1 MNSPLSQL
9 GQRTAP
15 PAISWLMSLT
25 LAHPQLISLAAGF
38 TDNASLPVDEAR
50 ALLDEIL
57 SAPRTGQPALQY
69 GSTAGDPLLRELT
82 AQRLSALDAPVAAG
96 VPPAVELGVPP
107 GGKKATNAKT
117 ARKNDS
123 HLKSASPLP
132 GGRMPPSTAGGT
144 LAATITPNRLLI
156 THGSQQLLYL
166 LTEALCDPG
175 DIVLVEDP
183 TYFVY
188 LGIAQSHGLRCRGV
202 RLLPDGID
210 LAHLEQVL
218 EELRHSGDLPR
229 VKLLYLVT
237 YYQNPTGYTTSY
249 AKKAA
254 ALKLLRRYEK
264 FAGHPLY
271 LLEDAAYRELRFNG
285 DDIPS
290 ALTAP
295 GGTDRVLYAGTYSK
309 PFATGIR
316 VGFGVLPEPVL
327 TTATRIKGNHDF
339 GTANLLQQLLS
350 RALATGAY
358 ERHLAELQRRYVL
371 KARVM
376 TDAVRAHFPAD
387 VEWREPA
394 GGLYVWAR
402 TPKRLRTGPKS
413 PFFQAALK
421 QNVLYVPGVLCY
433 ADDAV
438 RRKPDHEMRL
448 SFGGAGERDITEGIK
463 RLGTVLDA

>member
-1 MNSPLSQL
+1 MKSALSQL

-25 LAHPQLISLAAGF
+25 LAHPKLISLAAGF

-57 SAPRTGQPALQY
+57 SATRTGQPALQY

-82 AQRLSALDAPVAAG
+82 AKRLTQLDAQATSPAPVAAG
-96 VPPAVELGVPP
+96 VSP
-107 GGKKATNAKT
+107 GGED
-117 ARKNDS
+117 ARQFESFSNKRGRI
-123 HLKSASPLP
+123 P

-144 LAATITPNRLLI
+144 PAATLSPARLLI

-166 LTEALCDPG
+166 LTETLCDPG

-188 LGIAQSHGLRCRGV
+188 LGTAQSHGLRCRGV
-202 RLLPDGID
+202 RLLPDGVD

-218 EELRHSGDLPR
+218 EELRRSGDLPR

-237 YYQNPTGYTTSY
+237 YYQNPTGYTTSH

-271 LLEDAAYRELRFNG
+271 LLEDAAYRELRFAG
-285 DDIPS
+285 DDVPS
-290 ALTAP
+290 ALIAP
-295 GGTDRVLYAGTYSK
+295 GGAERVLYAGTFSK
-309 PFATGIR
+309 PFATGVR

-339 GTANLLQQLLS
+339 GTANLLQQLLT

-358 ERHLAELQRRYVL
+358 ERHLAELQRRYAH

-376 TDAVRAHFPAD
+376 TDAVRAHFPSD
-387 VEWREPA
+387 VEWREPE

-402 TPKRLRTGPKS
+402 APKRLRTGPKS
-413 PFFQAALK
+413 RFFQTALRR
-421 QNVLYVPGVLCY
+421 NVLYVPGALCY
-433 ADDAV
+433 ADDSA

-448 SFGGAGERDITEGIK
+448 SYGGANERDLTEGIR
-463 RLGTVLDA
+463 RLGRALAV

>member
-1 MNSPLSQL
+1 MKSALSQL

-25 LAHPQLISLAAGF
+25 LAHPKLISLAAGF

-57 SAPRTGQPALQY
+57 SATRTGQPALQY

-82 AQRLSALDAPVAAG
+82 AQRLTELDAQATSPAPVAAG
-96 VPPAVELGVPP
+96 GTPA
-107 GGKKATNAKT
+107 T
-117 ARKNDS
+117 
-123 HLKSASPLP
+123 
-132 GGRMPPSTAGGT
+132 T
-144 LAATITPNRLLI
+144 LSSDRLLI

-166 LTEALCDPG
+166 LTETLCDPG

-202 RLLPDGID
+202 RLLPDGVD

-218 EELRHSGDLPR
+218 EELRRSGDLPR

-237 YYQNPTGYTTSY
+237 YYQNPTGYTTSQ
-249 AKKAA
+249 AKKSA

-271 LLEDAAYRELRFNG
+271 LLEDAAYRELRFAG
-285 DDIPS
+285 DDVPS
-290 ALTAP
+290 ALIAP
-295 GGTDRVLYAGTYSK
+295 GGADRVFYAGTFSK
-309 PFATGIR
+309 PFATGVR

-339 GTANLLQQLLS
+339 GTANLLQQLLT

-358 ERHLAELQRRYVL
+358 ERHLAELQRRYAH
-371 KARVM
+371 KAHVM
-376 TDAVRAHFPAD
+376 TDAVRAHFPSD
-387 VEWREPA
+387 VEWREPE

-402 TPKRLRTGPKS
+402 APKRLRTGPKS
-413 PFFQAALK
+413 RFFQTALRR
-421 QNVLYVPGVLCY
+421 NVLYVPGALCY
-433 ADDAV
+433 ADDSA

-448 SFGGAGERDITEGIK
+448 SYGGANERDLTEGIR
-463 RLGTVLDA
+463 RLGRALAA

>member
-1 MNSPLSQL
+1 
-9 GQRTAP
+9 
-15 PAISWLMSLT
+15 MSLT
-25 LAHPQLISLAAGF
+25 LGHPKLISLAAGF
-38 TDNASLPVDEAR
+38 TDNPSLPVDEAR

-57 SAPRTGQPALQY
+57 AGPRTGRPALQY
-69 GSTAGDPLLRELT
+69 GSTAGEPLLRELT
-82 AQRLSALDAPVAAG
+82 AKRLTELDAKADRQAGPAKRGKAALPRG
-96 VPPAVELGVPP
+96 L
-107 GGKKATNAKT
+107 
-117 ARKNDS
+117 
-123 HLKSASPLP
+123 HLSPD
-132 GGRMPPSTAGGT
+132 
-144 LAATITPNRLLI
+144 RLLI

-202 RLLPDGID
+202 RLLPDGLD

-218 EELRHSGDLPR
+218 EELRRSGDLPR
-229 VKLLYLVT
+229 VKLLYLVS
-237 YYQNPTGYTTSY
+237 YYQNPTGYTTSF

-271 LLEDAAYRELRFNG
+271 LLEDAAYRELRFAG
-285 DDIPS
+285 DDVPS
-290 ALTAP
+290 ALAAP
-295 GGTDRVLYAGTYSK
+295 GGVERVLYTGTFSK
-309 PFATGIR
+309 PFATGVR

-339 GTANLLQQLLS
+339 GTANLLQQLLT

-358 ERHLAELQRRYVL
+358 ERHLAELQRRYAH

-376 TDAVRAHFPAD
+376 TDAIRAHFPAD
-387 VEWREPA
+387 VEWREPT

-402 TPKRLRTGPKS
+402 APKRRRTGPKS
-413 PFFQAALK
+413 HFFQTALK
-421 QNVLYVPGVLCY
+421 RNVLYVPGLLCH
-433 ADDAV
+433 ADDAA

-448 SFGGAGERDITEGIK
+448 SFGGANERDITEGIA
-463 RLGTVLDA
+463 RLGRVLEV

>member
-1 MNSPLSQL
+1 MKSALSQL

-25 LAHPQLISLAAGF
+25 LAHPKLISLAAGF

-57 SAPRTGQPALQY
+57 SATRTGQPALQY

-82 AQRLSALDAPVAAG
+82 AKRLTELDAQATSPAPVAAG
-96 VPPAVELGVPP
+96 GTPATTL
-107 GGKKATNAKT
+107 
-117 ARKNDS
+117 S
-123 HLKSASPLP
+123 SA
-132 GGRMPPSTAGGT
+132 
-144 LAATITPNRLLI
+144 RLLI

-166 LTEALCDPG
+166 LTETLCDPG

-202 RLLPDGID
+202 RLLPDGVD

-218 EELRHSGDLPR
+218 EELRRSGDLPR

-237 YYQNPTGYTTSY
+237 YYQNPTGYTTSQ
-249 AKKAA
+249 AKKSA

-271 LLEDAAYRELRFNG
+271 LLEDAAYRELRFAG
-285 DDIPS
+285 DDVPS
-290 ALTAP
+290 ALIAP
-295 GGTDRVLYAGTYSK
+295 GGADRVFYAGTFSK
-309 PFATGIR
+309 PFATGVR

-339 GTANLLQQLLS
+339 GTANLLQQLLT

-358 ERHLAELQRRYVL
+358 ERHLAELQRRYAH
-371 KARVM
+371 KAHVM
-376 TDAVRAHFPAD
+376 TDAVRAHFPSD
-387 VEWREPA
+387 VEWREPE

-402 TPKRLRTGPKS
+402 APKRLRTGPKS
-413 PFFQAALK
+413 RFFQTALRR
-421 QNVLYVPGVLCY
+421 NVLYVPGALCY
-433 ADDAV
+433 ADDSA

-448 SFGGAGERDITEGIK
+448 SYGGANERDLTEGIR
-463 RLGTVLDA
+463 RLGRALAA

>member
-1 MNSPLSQL
+1 MRSPLSTL
-9 GQRTAP
+9 GRRTAP

-25 LAHPQLISLAAGF
+25 LARPKLISLAAGF

-57 SAPRTGQPALQY
+57 SAPRTGRPALQY

-82 AQRLSALDAPVAAG
+82 AKRLTELDALASSLAPT
-96 VPPAVELGVPP
+96 
-107 GGKKATNAKT
+107 GGEGRGEGERLRMAKKASSIHPPPPHP
-117 ARKNDS
+117 D
-123 HLKSASPLP
+123 PLP
-132 GGRMPPSTAGGT
+132 RWGRGNPGIPPD
-144 LAATITPNRLLI
+144 RLLI

-166 LTEALCDPG
+166 LTEALYDPG

-218 EELRHSGDLPR
+218 DGLRRAGELPR
-229 VKLLYLVT
+229 VKFLYLIS
-237 YYQNPTGYTTSY
+237 YYQNPTGYTTCF

-254 ALKLLRRYEK
+254 ALKLLRRYER

-271 LLEDAAYRELRFNG
+271 LLEDAAYRELRFAG

-290 ALTAP
+290 ALAAP
-295 GGTDRVLYAGTYSK
+295 GGADRVLYAGTFSK
-309 PFATGIR
+309 PFATGVR

-327 TTATRIKGNHDF
+327 ATATRIKGNHDF
-339 GTANLLQQLLS
+339 GTANLLQQLLA
-350 RALATGAY
+350 RALAGGAY
-358 ERHLAELQRRYVL
+358 ERHLAELQRRYAH

-376 TDAVRAHFPAD
+376 TAAIRAHFPAE
-387 VEWREPA
+387 VEWREPD

-402 TPKRLRTGPKS
+402 APKRLRTGPKS
-413 PFFQAALK
+413 RFFQAALK
-421 QNVLYVPGVLCY
+421 REVLYVPGALGY
-433 ADDAV
+433 ADDPA
-438 RRKPDHEMRL
+438 RRKPDHELRL
-448 SFGGAGERDITEGIK
+448 SFGGAAERELADGIT
-463 RLGTVLDA
+463 RLGSALSRALA

>member
-1 MNSPLSQL
+1 MKSALSAL
-9 GQRTAP
+9 GRRTAP

-25 LAHPQLISLAAGF
+25 LAHPKLISLAAGF

-57 SAPRTGQPALQY
+57 SAPRTGRPALQY

-82 AQRLSALDAPVAAG
+82 AKRLSQLDAQADRQVGPTNHGRAAWPRG
-96 VPPAVELGVPP
+96 L
-107 GGKKATNAKT
+107 
-117 ARKNDS
+117 
-123 HLKSASPLP
+123 HLSPD
-132 GGRMPPSTAGGT
+132 
-144 LAATITPNRLLI
+144 RLLI

-218 EELRHSGDLPR
+218 DGLRRAGELPR
-229 VKLLYLVT
+229 VKFLYLVS
-237 YYQNPTGYTTSY
+237 YYQNPTGYTTCF

-254 ALKLLRRYEK
+254 ALKLLRRYER

-271 LLEDAAYRELRFNG
+271 LLEDAAYRELRFAG
-285 DDIPS
+285 EDVPS
-290 ALTAP
+290 ALAAP
-295 GGTDRVLYAGTYSK
+295 GGADRVLYAGTFSK
-309 PFATGIR
+309 PFATGVR

-327 TTATRIKGNHDF
+327 ATATRIKGNHDF
-339 GTANLLQQLLS
+339 GTANLLQQLLA
-350 RALATGAY
+350 RALASGAY
-358 ERHLAELQRRYVL
+358 ERHLAELQRRYAH

-376 TDAVRAHFPAD
+376 TAAIRAHFPAD
-387 VEWREPA
+387 VEWQEPA

-402 TPKRLRTGPKS
+402 APKRLRTGAKS
-413 PFFQAALK
+413 AFFRSALK
-421 QNVLYVPGVLCY
+421 REVLYVPGALCY
-433 ADDAV
+433 ADDHA
-438 RRKPDHEMRL
+438 RRKPDHELRL
-448 SFGGAGERDITEGIK
+448 SFGGAGERGLSDGIG
-463 RLGTVLDA
+463 RLGGAFTKALS

>member
-1 MNSPLSQL
+1 MPPPLASRRRAMPTPFEVRWTEAQVE
-9 GQRTAP
+9 TV
-15 PAISWLMSLT
+15 
-25 LAHPQLISLAAGF
+25 LAQ
-38 TDNASLPVDEAR
+38 VR
-50 ALLDEIL
+50 AY
-57 SAPRTGQPALQY
+57 PW
-69 GSTAGDPLLRELT
+69 
-82 AQRLSALDAPVAAG
+82 PVAPEVEDGWAYG
-96 VPPAVELGVPP
+96 CDGAWLKSLCAYWVDGFDWKAAVANLNRFPQFTAKVGDFDLHYLHVVGEA
-107 GGKKATNAKT
+107 GGK
-117 ARKNDS
+117 R
-123 HLKSASPLP
+123 P
-132 GGRMPPSTAGGT
+132 
-144 LAATITPNRLLI
+144 LLI

-202 RLLPDGID
+202 RLLPDGLD

-218 EELRHSGDLPR
+218 EELRRRGDLPR

-237 YYQNPTGYTTSY
+237 YYQNPTGYTTSF

-271 LLEDAAYRELRFNG
+271 LIEDAAYRELRFAG
-285 DDIPS
+285 EEVPS
-290 ALTAP
+290 ALAAP
-295 GGTDRVLYAGTYSK
+295 GGADRVLYAGTFSK
-309 PFATGIR
+309 PFATGVR
-316 VGFGVLPEPVL
+316 VGFGVLPEPIR

-339 GTANLLQQLLS
+339 GTANLLQQLLA

-358 ERHLAELQRRYVL
+358 ERHLAELQRRYAH

-376 TDAVRAHFPAD
+376 TDAIRAHFPAN

-402 TPKRLRTGPKS
+402 APKRLRTGAKS
-413 PFFQAALK
+413 RFFQTALK
-421 QNVLYVPGVLCY
+421 RNVLYVPGALCY
-433 ADDAV
+433 ANDPT
-438 RRKPDHEMRL
+438 RRQPDHEMRL
-448 SFGGAGERDITEGIK
+448 SYGGASERDLAEGIK
-463 RLGTVLDA
+463 RLGTVLSA

>member
-1 MNSPLSQL
+1 MKTALSLL

-25 LAHPQLISLAAGF
+25 LGHPKLISLAAGF

-57 SAPRTGQPALQY
+57 SAPRTGQSALQY
-69 GSTAGDPLLRELT
+69 GSTAGEPLLRELT
-82 AQRLSALDAPVAAG
+82 ARRLTELDTRLSSLAPS
-96 VPPAVELGVPP
+96 
-107 GGKKATNAKT
+107 GGEGRGEGTTRPK
-117 ARKNDS
+117 S
-123 HLKSASPLP
+123 HGRLSPD
-132 GGRMPPSTAGGT
+132 
-144 LAATITPNRLLI
+144 RLLI

-166 LTEALCDPG
+166 LTETLCDPG

-202 RLLPDGID
+202 HLQPDGLD

-218 EELRHSGDLPR
+218 EELRRSGDLPR
-229 VKLLYLVT
+229 VKLLYLVS
-237 YYQNPTGYTTSY
+237 YYQNPTGYTTSF

-254 ALKLLRRYEK
+254 TLKLLRRYEK

-271 LLEDAAYRELRFNG
+271 LLEDAAYRELRFAG

-290 ALTAP
+290 ALAAP
-295 GGTDRVLYAGTYSK
+295 DGAERVLYAGTFSK
-309 PFATGIR
+309 PFATGVR

-327 TTATRIKGNHDF
+327 TAATRIKGNHDF
-339 GTANLLQQLLS
+339 GTASLLQRLLA
-350 RALATGAY
+350 RALRTGAY
-358 ERHLAELQRRYVL
+358 ERHLTELQRRYAH

-376 TDAVRAHFPAD
+376 TGAIRAHFPAD
-387 VEWREPA
+387 VEWREPQ

-402 TPKRLRTGPKS
+402 APKRLRTGPKS
-413 PFFQAALK
+413 QFFQTALK
-421 QNVLYVPGVLCY
+421 RNVLYVPGSLCY
-433 ADDAV
+433 ADDFA

-448 SFGGAGERDITEGIK
+448 SFGGASERDITEGIR
-463 RLGTVLDA
+463 RLGKVLSA

>member
-1 MNSPLSQL
+1 MRSPLSAL
-9 GQRTAP
+9 GRRTAP
-15 PAISWLMSLT
+15 PAISWLMGLT
-25 LAHPQLISLAAGF
+25 LAHPKLISLAAGF

-57 SAPRTGQPALQY
+57 SAPRTGRPALQY

-82 AQRLSALDAPVAAG
+82 ARRLAELDKRALVAA
-96 VPPAVELGVPP
+96 VCDRRLAVD
-107 GGKKATNAKT
+107 AT
-117 ARKNDS
+117 
-123 HLKSASPLP
+123 AS
-132 GGRMPPSTAGGT
+132 RRSQT
-144 LAATITPNRLLI
+144 AATEFSPDQLLI

-218 EELRHSGDLPR
+218 EGLRRAGELPR
-229 VKLLYLVT
+229 VKFLYLVS
-237 YYQNPTGYTTSY
+237 YYQNPTGYTTCF

-254 ALKLLRRYEK
+254 ALKLLRRYER

-271 LLEDAAYRELRFNG
+271 LLEDAAYRELRFAG

-290 ALTAP
+290 ALAAP
-295 GGTDRVLYAGTYSK
+295 GGADRVLYAGTFSK
-309 PFATGIR
+309 PFATGVR

-339 GTANLLQQLLS
+339 GTANLLQQLLA
-350 RALATGAY
+350 RALAGGAY
-358 ERHLAELQRRYVL
+358 ERHLAELQRRYAH

-376 TDAVRAHFPAD
+376 TAAIHAHFPAD

-402 TPKRLRTGPKS
+402 APKRLRTGAKS
-413 PFFQAALK
+413 AFFQSALK
-421 QNVLYVPGVLCY
+421 REVLYVPGALGY
-433 ADDAV
+433 ADDPA
-438 RRKPDHEMRL
+438 RRKPDHELRL
-448 SFGGAGERDITEGIK
+448 SFGGADERDLTEGIR
-463 RLGTVLDA
+463 RLGATFRLKNPGRIE

>member
-1 MNSPLSQL
+1 MKSSLSVL

-25 LAHPQLISLAAGF
+25 LSHPKLISLAAGF

-57 SAPRTGQPALQY
+57 SANRTGQPALQY

-82 AQRLSALDAPVAAG
+82 AKRLAELDAQ
-96 VPPAVELGVPP
+96 
-107 GGKKATNAKT
+107 ATGP
-117 ARKNDS
+117 R
-123 HLKSASPLP
+123 SPLQP
-132 GGRMPPSTAGGT
+132 D
-144 LAATITPNRLLI
+144 RLLI

-202 RLLPDGID
+202 RLLPDGLD
-210 LAHLEQVL
+210 LVHLEQVL
-218 EELRHSGDLPR
+218 EELRRSGDLPR

-237 YYQNPTGYTTSY
+237 YYQNPTGYTTSH

-271 LLEDAAYRELRFNG
+271 LLEDAAYRELRFAG
-285 DDIPS
+285 DDAPS
-290 ALTAP
+290 ALAAP
-295 GGTDRVLYAGTYSK
+295 GGVERVLYAGTFSK
-309 PFATGIR
+309 PFATGVR

-327 TTATRIKGNHDF
+327 TAATRIKGNHDF
-339 GTANLLQQLLS
+339 GTANLLQQLLA

-358 ERHLAELQRRYVL
+358 ARHLAELQRRYAH

-376 TDAVRAHFPAD
+376 TDAVRAHFPSD
-387 VEWREPA
+387 VEWREPE

-402 TPKRLRTGPKS
+402 APKRLRTGPKS
-413 PFFQAALK
+413 LFFQTALK
-421 QNVLYVPGVLCY
+421 QNVLYVPGALCY
-433 ADDAV
+433 ADDAA

-448 SFGGAGERDITEGIK
+448 SYGGASERDITEGIA
-463 RLGTVLDA
+463 RLGKALSQ

>member
-1 MNSPLSQL
+1 MKSALSQL

-25 LAHPQLISLAAGF
+25 LAHPKLISLAAGF

-57 SAPRTGQPALQY
+57 SATRTGQPALQY

-82 AQRLSALDAPVAAG
+82 AKRLTQLDAQATSPAPVAAG
-96 VPPAVELGVPP
+96 GTPA
-107 GGKKATNAKT
+107 T
-117 ARKNDS
+117 
-123 HLKSASPLP
+123 
-132 GGRMPPSTAGGT
+132 T
-144 LAATITPNRLLI
+144 LSSDRLLI

-166 LTEALCDPG
+166 LTETLCDPG

-202 RLLPDGID
+202 RLLPDGVD

-218 EELRHSGDLPR
+218 EELRRSGDLPR

-237 YYQNPTGYTTSY
+237 YYQNPTGYTTSQ
-249 AKKAA
+249 AKKSA

-271 LLEDAAYRELRFNG
+271 LLEDAAYRELRFAG
-285 DDIPS
+285 DDVPS
-290 ALTAP
+290 ALIAP
-295 GGTDRVLYAGTYSK
+295 GGVERVLYAGTFSK
-309 PFATGIR
+309 PFATGVR

-339 GTANLLQQLLS
+339 GTANLLQQLLT

-358 ERHLAELQRRYVL
+358 ERHLAELQRRYAH
-371 KARVM
+371 KAHVM
-376 TDAVRAHFPAD
+376 TDAVRAHFPSD
-387 VEWREPA
+387 VEWREPE

-402 TPKRLRTGPKS
+402 APKRLRTGPKS
-413 PFFQAALK
+413 RFFQTALRR
-421 QNVLYVPGVLCY
+421 NVLYVPGALCY
-433 ADDAV
+433 ADDSA

-448 SFGGAGERDITEGIK
+448 SYGGANERDLTEGIR
-463 RLGTVLDA
+463 RLGRALAA

>member
-1 MNSPLSQL
+1 MKSALSQL

-25 LAHPQLISLAAGF
+25 LAHPKLISLAAGF

-57 SAPRTGQPALQY
+57 SATRTGQPALQY

-82 AQRLSALDAPVAAG
+82 AKRLTELDAQATSPAPVAAG
-96 VPPAVELGVPP
+96 GTPA
-107 GGKKATNAKT
+107 T
-117 ARKNDS
+117 
-123 HLKSASPLP
+123 
-132 GGRMPPSTAGGT
+132 T
-144 LAATITPNRLLI
+144 LSSDRLLI

-166 LTEALCDPG
+166 LTETLCDPG

-202 RLLPDGID
+202 RLLPDGVD

-218 EELRHSGDLPR
+218 EELRRSGDLPR

-237 YYQNPTGYTTSY
+237 YYQNPTGYTTSH

-271 LLEDAAYRELRFNG
+271 LLEDAAYRELRFAG
-285 DDIPS
+285 DDVPS
-290 ALTAP
+290 ALIAP
-295 GGTDRVLYAGTYSK
+295 GGVERVLYAGTFSK
-309 PFATGIR
+309 PFATGVR

-339 GTANLLQQLLS
+339 GTANLLQQLLT

-358 ERHLAELQRRYVL
+358 ERHLAELQRRYAH

-376 TDAVRAHFPAD
+376 TDAVRAHFPSD
-387 VEWREPA
+387 VEWREPE

-402 TPKRLRTGPKS
+402 APKRLRTGPKS
-413 PFFQAALK
+413 RFFQTALRR
-421 QNVLYVPGVLCY
+421 NVLYVPGALCY
-433 ADDAV
+433 ADDSA

-448 SFGGAGERDITEGIK
+448 SYGGANERDLTEGIR
-463 RLGTVLDA
+463 RLGRALAA

>member
-1 MNSPLSQL
+1 VKSALSQL

-25 LAHPQLISLAAGF
+25 LAHPKLISLAAGF

-57 SAPRTGQPALQY
+57 SATRTGQPALQY

-82 AQRLSALDAPVAAG
+82 AKRLTELDAQATSPAPVAAG
-96 VPPAVELGVPP
+96 GTPATTL
-107 GGKKATNAKT
+107 
-117 ARKNDS
+117 S
-123 HLKSASPLP
+123 SA
-132 GGRMPPSTAGGT
+132 
-144 LAATITPNRLLI
+144 RLLI

-166 LTEALCDPG
+166 LTETLCDPG

-202 RLLPDGID
+202 RLLPDGVD

-218 EELRHSGDLPR
+218 EELRRSGDLPR

-237 YYQNPTGYTTSY
+237 YYQNPTGYTTSQ
-249 AKKAA
+249 AKKSA

-271 LLEDAAYRELRFNG
+271 LLEDAAYRELRFAG
-285 DDIPS
+285 DDVPS
-290 ALTAP
+290 ALIAP
-295 GGTDRVLYAGTYSK
+295 GGVERVLYAGTFSK
-309 PFATGIR
+309 PFATGVR

-339 GTANLLQQLLS
+339 GTANLLQQLLT

-358 ERHLAELQRRYVL
+358 ERHLAELQRRYAH

-376 TDAVRAHFPAD
+376 TDAVRAHFPSD
-387 VEWREPA
+387 VEWREPE

-402 TPKRLRTGPKS
+402 APKRLRTGPKS
-413 PFFQAALK
+413 RFFQTALRR
-421 QNVLYVPGVLCY
+421 NVFYVPGALCY
-433 ADDAV
+433 ADDSA

-448 SFGGAGERDITEGIK
+448 SYGGANERDLTEGIR
-463 RLGTVLDA
+463 RLGRALAA

>member
-1 MNSPLSQL
+1 MKSPLSAL

-25 LAHPQLISLAAGF
+25 LGHPKLISLAAGF
-38 TDNASLPVDEAR
+38 TDNLSLPVDEAR

-57 SAPRTGQPALQY
+57 AAPRTGQPALQY

-82 AQRLSALDAPVAAG
+82 AKRLAELDTAALASHPVGRDSVEPHLERSEASAASISSLSPI
-96 VPPAVELGVPP
+96 
-107 GGKKATNAKT
+107 GGEGRGEGANRPKT
-117 ARKNDS
+117 SRV
-123 HLKSASPLP
+123 LSP
-132 GGRMPPSTAGGT
+132 S
-144 LAATITPNRLLI
+144 RLLI

-166 LTEALCDPG
+166 LTETLCDPG

-202 RLLPDGID
+202 RLHPDGLD
-210 LAHLEQVL
+210 LEHLEQVL
-218 EELRHSGDLPR
+218 EELRRSGDLSR

-237 YYQNPTGYTTSY
+237 YYQNPTGYTTSF

-271 LLEDAAYRELRFNG
+271 LLEDAAYRELRFAG
-285 DDIPS
+285 EAIPS
-290 ALTAP
+290 ALAAP
-295 GGTDRVLYAGTYSK
+295 GGPDRVLYAGTFSK
-309 PFATGIR
+309 PFATGVR
-316 VGFGVLPEPVL
+316 VGFGVLPEPIL

-339 GTANLLQQLLS
+339 GTANLLQQLLA
-350 RALATGAY
+350 RALSTGAY
-358 ERHLAELQRRYVL
+358 DRHLAQLQCRYAL
-371 KARVM
+371 KASVM
-376 TDAVRAHFPAD
+376 TDSTRTHFPAD

-402 TPKRLRTGPKS
+402 APKRIRTGAKS
-413 PFFQAALK
+413 KFFQTALK
-421 QNVLYVPGVLCY
+421 QDVLYVPGALCY
-433 ADDAV
+433 ADDSA
-438 RRKPDHEMRL
+438 RRRPDHEMRL
-448 SFGGAGERDITEGIK
+448 SFGGASERDIIAGIT
-463 RLGTVLDA
+463 RLGHALT